1 MIDKT
6 AFINSI
12 AKKAGEMF
20 SSEKSHTREDVE
32 TNIRALVTSSLA
44 RLDLV
49 TREEFDN
56 QVAVLQHT
64 REKLEALEKKLNNE
78 KQTEARIKTN

>member
-12 AKKAGEMF
+12 AKKAGELF
-20 SSEKSHTREDVE
+20 SSGKSHTREDIE
-32 TNIRALVTSSLA
+32 NNIRALVTSSLT

-56 QVAVLQHT
+56 QMAVLQHT
-64 REKLEALEKKLNNE
+64 RARLEALEKKLNNE
-78 KQTEARIKTN
+78 KQTEARIKTS